1 MSERVKIKI
10 QGKVYELEGKVSD
23 ADITEKKIILDK
35 PMKIDIKIGENVKD
49 LECEVIE
56 VVYCYLTPDCRR
68 VKTKDGLEIG
78 FFSKTGVVKY
88 IYFHNGGRDI
98 YVETISRQPVKVTGF
113 KNIDKYGDYL
123 PSYTEILFFSDRT
136 LKAAK
141 IREDVNLNIEFYGR
155 NYDLPF
161 KNGDEI
167 IFNDNR
173 QLSQKCIDESSER
186 SNIVCAKRLDDLEKS
201 QEKTKQE
208 VKKLQTNQKIATWGD
223 WLFVLIT
230 CGIGFDFIF
239 SALGFCFG
247 KRIWP
252 FNWITPENFDKM
264 CFNYGFSFL
273 NPEHETFNKYTFFFE
288 ILKRAPIII
297 LIILGFKFLQLAFER
312 IRLVGE
318 VERVQK
324 YIKLTNDDT
333 TKNKL
338 LKIIALPFFTKKKMK
353 SSVKFLDDFRSV
365 ILEKEENK
373 G

>member
-1 MSERVKIKI
+1 MSDRVRIKI
-10 QGKVYELEGKVSD
+10 QGKVHDFEGKLLD
-23 ADITEKKIILDK
+23 TDNPIEKKIILDK
-35 PMKIDIKIGENVKD
+35 PIKIDIKIGENVKN

-68 VKTKDGLEIG
+68 IKTTDGLEIG
-78 FFSKTGVVKY
+78 FFSKTGVVEY
-88 IYFHNGGRDI
+88 IYFHKDRRDI
-98 YVETISRQPVKVTGF
+98 EVETIGRQPVKVTGF
-113 KNIDKYGDYL
+113 TNIDKYGDYR
-123 PSYTEILFFSDRT
+123 PGYTEILFFSNRT

-173 QLSQKCIDESSER
+173 QLSQKCIDESSKRSAIVYAER
-186 SNIVCAKRLDDLEKS
+186 LKVVEAKTEKLE
-201 QEKTKQE
+201 EKQ
-208 VKKLQTNQKIATWGD
+208 KKITWSD
-223 WLFVLIT
+223 IWLTLLWFALSLVFLL
-230 CGIGFDFIF
+230 
-239 SALGFCFG
+239 LGFSKLSKIEFG
-247 KRIWP
+247 GGEFI
-252 FNWITPENFDKM
+252 EYDD
-264 CFNYGFSFL
+264 Y
-273 NPEHETFNKYTFFFE
+273 NKYTFLYE
-288 ILKRAPIII
+288 ILKRMPAII
-297 LIILGFKFLQLAFER
+297 LFVVAFKFLQLAFER
-312 IRLVGE
+312 IRLLGE

-338 LKIIALPFFTKKKMK
+338 LKIIALPFFVPKKMK

-373 G
+373 